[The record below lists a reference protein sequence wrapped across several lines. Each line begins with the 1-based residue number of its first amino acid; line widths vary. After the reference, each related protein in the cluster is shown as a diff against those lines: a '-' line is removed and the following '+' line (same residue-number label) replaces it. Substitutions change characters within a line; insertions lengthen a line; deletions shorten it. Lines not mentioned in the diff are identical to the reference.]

1 MRGLIVPGLNGS
13 GPAHWQTLWERQYKL
28 ERVEQQDW
36 GNPDAAV
43 WTETLDTAIR
53 ARRDKAV
60 IIAHSLGCWTVIHW
74 AALCADNKNRVQLA
88 LLVAPPDIEFSTALP
103 KSALDFNRHQ
113 RRKLPFPS
121 ILVGS
126 ENDPHMTLDRAQ
138 ALAVATGGRFVN
150 AGLVGHI
157 NIDSGHGPWPQGE
170 ALLGKLISRSRHSG
184 LSQGSAGDRVL

>member
-1 MRGLIVPGLNGS
+1 MREKDILRGLIVPGLNGS

-43 WTETLDTAIR
+43 WTEKLDAAIG

-60 IIAHSLGCWTVIHW
+60 IIAHSLGCWTVIRW
-74 AALCADNKNRVQLA
+74 AALYADSKDRVQTA
-88 LLVAPPDIEFSTALP
+88 LLVAPPDIELSATLP
-103 KSALDFNRHQ
+103 KSVLDFNRHQ
-113 RRKLPFPS
+113 GRRLPFPS

-126 ENDPHMTLDRAQ
+126 ENDPHMTLDRAL
-138 ALAVATGGRFVN
+138 ALARASGSRFVN

-170 ALLGKLISRSRHSG
+170 TLLQKLVND
-184 LSQGSAGDRVL
+184 LP